1 MSVINMSLKNIIES
15 IRGDINFI
23 DSESNNIPIIEN
35 IGKRIINKYP
45 EIKNI
50 RKIFTFDFDVLS
62 QKSDDHIKNFIE
74 ENLNIKNYKNIEII
88 RKQIKN
94 DGLSP
99 HFDNYKIYYGKIL
112 QEEKDKFIELT
123 KDKKYITITKL

>member
-74 ENLNIKNYKNIEII
+74 EKLNIKNYKNIEII

-112 QEEKDKFIELT
+112 QEEKDKFIELI